1 MQPARS
7 EKESDPYATQFVLCL
22 LLVLCIAIGMGIY
35 ISQLNAWI
43 DKTKQ
48 YSVTHSL
55 ECGKGQGVFIIDPSG
70 KRNNC
75 YFVEDAEDVED
86 Q

>member
-7 EKESDPYATQFVLCL
+7 EKESDHYTAQFVLCL
-22 LLVLCIAIGMGIY
+22 LLVLSIAVGMGLY
-35 ISQLNAWI
+35 ISKLNAWI
-43 DKTKQ
+43 NKEKAD
-48 YSVTHSL
+48 SAPHSL

-70 KRNNC
+70 KRRDCN
-75 YFVEDAEDVED
+75 FVEEAEDAED